1 MNTQIHIST
10 KFLFYLSLS
19 ARKLCFRSCGK
30 LIVLKWGLFYV
41 RFEKSDFSAISLVHH
56 WKILLSC
63 FSLFQIQTNG
73 EKFLKRRTNFLQ
85 WKNCKFQ
92 TMSII
97 VRRSIHLHIE
107 SQKYMYSFPMSESLL
122 YQTGLKR
129 LFRKIVWLTN
139 KSYKWSFKTSILSN
153 PVQYSEKT
161 LNVNE
166 LLQIEEI
173 LYHFRDLKPFFV
185 STE

>member
-1 MNTQIHIST
+1 
-10 KFLFYLSLS
+10 
-19 ARKLCFRSCGK
+19 
-30 LIVLKWGLFYV
+30 
-41 RFEKSDFSAISLVHH
+41 
-56 WKILLSC
+56 
-63 FSLFQIQTNG
+63 
-73 EKFLKRRTNFLQ
+73 
-85 WKNCKFQ
+85 
-92 TMSII
+92 MSII

-139 KSYKWSFKTSILSN
+139 KSYKWSFKTSNLSN